1 MPKNRNTIGNQTCD
15 LSACSAVLQP
25 TAPLCVPSTCK
36 STRKY
41 SPKFALKQEVLLWT
55 SAQNVLA
62 LLLQKTADSFASYE
76 SVPHPWWFVSAMYKA
91 AHNIP
96 TTIILISVSTFT
108 YTSTSWNERDYELW
122 RFSSYGSWE
131 LVNEYF
137 LTFHRPT
144 VPASSRSSSPKLVV
158 FRHIKLKKK
167 TVLYIYIYI
176 YTECPRRNV
185 PDFGRVFLMLKYT
198 DTTQNTYVQSWTVT
212 EIMAREVWNF
222 DSCYTLMIAKFILKL
237 AGICGFCNVN
247 ICT

>member
-1 MPKNRNTIGNQTCD
+1 MPKNRNTIGNRTCD

-176 YTECPRRNV
+176 YIYIYRVSQEKCARLREGVPYVKVYRYNPKHLCPKLNGYRDNGQRS
-185 PDFGRVFLMLKYT
+185 LKLWQLLHTYGLP
-198 DTTQNTYVQSWTVT
+198 NTY
-212 EIMAREVWNF
+212 
-222 DSCYTLMIAKFILKL
+222 
-237 AGICGFCNVN
+237 
-247 ICT
+247 